1 MMMNDLFAPWRDAW
15 LLHLDDDLVVVD
27 KPVGVSTHAPDPVRR
42 DDAVSRLKTWLS
54 ARDGVAESSIY
65 LGVHQRLDRD
75 TSGVLLFA
83 RRKEANKSIAA
94 AFEGRSAKKRYLA
107 VVSPAP
113 RTDGGTLDDL
123 LVPADDGKMQVVVSN
138 PRRPAPKGAQR
149 AITRWTLVSRHGN
162 RALVSLEPETGR
174 THQLRVQLAAMGTPI
189 EGDPLYGKGSAPR
202 LMLHAQS
209 LTLPHPS
216 TGRPVTF
223 TAEAPKELMAWAK
236 GEPDPRS
243 LDERL
248 LAAADQRWDLARDP
262 DTTAFRLAHDG
273 DGFASTPIDV
283 YGEWAVVHCYDAPL
297 DEALT
302 GALLV
307 GGMRGVYV
315 KHRPKQGNTVVDTR
329 KESLAPKHAVSGE
342 DAPEAF
348 TVREHGLSFEVRLGD
363 GLSTGIFLDQRENRR
378 RIRELSK
385 GLRVL
390 NLFAYTGA
398 FTVAAAAGGASQTVT
413 VDVSATVIAW
423 AQRNL
428 ALNGLSDARHTMVT
442 ADVFPWMEAAKAR
455 KQVFDLVLLDPPSYA
470 TTRDSRFSAASD
482 YPKLAALAMSL
493 VAPGG
498 KLLACTNHHEIA
510 RMKFRRWLYE
520 SARAAGREV
529 TQAKDLP
536 NPIDFPPAP
545 DGHPHLKSV
554 LVTLK

>member
-1 MMMNDLFAPWRDAW
+1 
-15 LLHLDDDLVVVD
+15 
-27 KPVGVSTHAPDPVRR
+27 
-42 DDAVSRLKTWLS
+42 
-54 ARDGVAESSIY
+54 
-65 LGVHQRLDRD
+65 
-75 TSGVLLFA
+75 
-83 RRKEANKSIAA
+83 
-94 AFEGRSAKKRYLA
+94 
-107 VVSPAP
+107 
-113 RTDGGTLDDL
+113 
-123 LVPADDGKMQVVVSN
+123 MQVVTAN
-138 PRRPAPKGAQR
+138 PRHPPPKGAQR
-149 AITRWTLVSRHGN
+149 AVTRWSLVSRHGN

-189 EGDPLYGKGSAPR
+189 EGDPLYGKPSAAPR
-202 LMLHAQS
+202 LMLHALS
-209 LTLPHPS
+209 LTLPHPT

-223 TAEAPKELMAWAK
+223 TAEAPKELLAWAK
-236 GEPDPRS
+236 GEADPRS

-283 YGEWAVVHCYDAPL
+283 YGEWALVHCYDAAL
-297 DEALT
+297 DDALT

-342 DAPEAF
+342 DAPESM
-348 TVREHGLSFEVRLGD
+348 TVREHGLRYEVHLGD

-378 RIRELSK
+378 RVRELAK

-398 FTVAAAAGGASQTVT
+398 FTVAAAAGGAAQTVT
-413 VDVSATVIAW
+413 VDVSASVIAW

-428 ALNGLSDARHTMVT
+428 ELNELSGARHSFVT
-442 ADVFPWMEAAKAR
+442 SDVFPWMEAAKAR

-498 KLLACTNHHEIA
+498 RLLACTNHHEIA

-520 SARAAGREV
+520 SARAVGREV

-536 NPIDFPPAP
+536 TPIDFPPPA
-545 DGHPHLKSV
+545 DGHAHLKSV